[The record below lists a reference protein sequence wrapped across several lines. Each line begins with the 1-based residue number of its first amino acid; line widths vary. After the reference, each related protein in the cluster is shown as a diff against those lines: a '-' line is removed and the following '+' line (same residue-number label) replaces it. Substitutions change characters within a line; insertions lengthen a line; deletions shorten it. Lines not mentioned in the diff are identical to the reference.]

1 MLPSNACALARW
13 IAADDDRLVRFCTAA
28 RRAEPDCTGLQRAE
42 GLPLVRGLEA
52 ACHREADAALIAA
65 FYALPSS
72 LGTALTYLRDQPA
85 VRRYEPELFS
95 AVNEAVTRTLGTV
108 QSDLQLLVWPE
119 GLPQRPPASPW
130 ARRPFRGVLS
140 AALLLAGLGSI
151 PTPPPREPEPDQ
163 REFDAMLAKLAEAG
177 VDGPALLEQCGG
189 FRHEFM
195 RRGLI
200 ELAARDLARQG
211 VYDIASARDI
221 LDHMSQMPDDT
232 RISMFERLGPPKKP
246 IPVALPIS
254 GKGHVGVLEVRG
266 RRGPGRQLRDERER
280 VGEPLRIL
288 AEYTGLTVVELG
300 EIERGLRIPTPEQW
314 AALQVALPELGPME
328 EPREVDRLRAETAR
342 LERER
347 PLHGVA
353 HAVAMSSIGRFA
365 SEAAQRHEAEQARN
379 RMMESLLHP
388 NGRCVCFGEGTC
400 AWCKETER
408 RLAEEEAR
416 EKARAAT
423 LVERKKRRPQKAEHR
438 RSKSAKKARRGW

>member
-1 MLPSNACALARW
+1 MLPPNACALARW
-13 IAADDDRLVRFCTAA
+13 IAAADDRLVRFCTAV

-42 GLPLVRGLEA
+42 GLPLVRGFEA
-52 ACHREADAALIAA
+52 IAA
-65 FYALPSS
+65 FYPLPSS
-72 LGTALTYLRDQPA
+72 LGQALTYLRDQPA
-85 VRRYEPELFS
+85 VRRREPELFS

-119 GLPQRPPASPW
+119 GLPKRPPASPW

-254 GKGHVGVLEVRG
+254 GKGRVGVLEVRG

-288 AEYTGLTVVELG
+288 AAYTGLTTVELG
-300 EIERGLRIPTPEQW
+300 EIERGLRVPTPEQW
-314 AALQVALPELGPME
+314 EALQVALPGLGPME
-328 EPREVDRLRAETAR
+328 APPTEAERRPTIPAEVVDAALHPAGRCTCGGGGTGDCEWCVMDQRRELREARRARRLGDMSEAVDT
-342 LERER
+342 
-347 PLHGVA
+347 
-353 HAVAMSSIGRFA
+353 
-365 SEAAQRHEAEQARN
+365 EAAQRELAAARQAERDRKREAQRAKQAR
-379 RMMESLLHP
+379 RRRT
-388 NGRCVCFGEGTC
+388 GR
-400 AWCKETER
+400 R
-408 RLAEEEAR
+408 
-416 EKARAAT
+416 
-423 LVERKKRRPQKAEHR
+423 
-438 RSKSAKKARRGW
+438 